1 MIFWTED
8 NFNFI
13 SDCRN
18 SFNCKLK
25 KFINEQIIT
34 FYSPSN
40 ALFLRYLPKKHLL
53 QILKRF
59 YGKLFKLELE
69 ILEIFT
75 TAFLLK
81 TCFLNLNFFSKQSAV
96 LKNEKKNL
104 LKRDANYLNV
114 NWHSKRPKKCKKRE
128 KKKKKKLD
136 NNNKHF
142 FNFTFL
148 YRKNY
153 TLLENIFGKFYLILL
168 HLYNSFFM
176 WQVIKNAIIKHQHP

>member
-59 YGKLFKLELE
+59 HGKLFKLELE

-81 TCFLNLNFFSKQSAV
+81 TVFWTWIFFQSRVLYLKMKKKTFSKEIQITLTLIDIARDQ
-96 LKNEKKNL
+96 KNAK
-104 LKRDANYLNV
+104 
-114 NWHSKRPKKCKKRE
+114 SGKKRR
-128 KKKKKKLD
+128 
-136 NNNKHF
+136 
-142 FNFTFL
+142 
-148 YRKNY
+148 RK
-153 TLLENIFGKFYLILL
+153 
-168 HLYNSFFM
+168 S
-176 WQVIKNAIIKHQHP
+176 